1 VAIAFIRGDAVL
13 PITPG
18 SLEEAIYA
26 LEQDHRFLT
35 QGGVFTD
42 DLIDGWIIWKRDQEI
57 VPMRLRPVPHEFHLY
72 YDC

>member
-1 VAIAFIRGDAVL
+1 
-13 PITPG
+13 
-18 SLEEAIYA
+18 LEEAIYA

-42 DLIDGWIIWKRDQEI
+42 DLIDGWITWKRDQEI